1 MNLSPTWKAY
11 FASRE
16 SNARGNKSPAAYLSA
31 WSDDTSPEAKLHLLS
46 NDPDI
51 AILAGDSGQNVMIL
65 HNFKNLGGTILSPSD
80 KIACLLGGTRMAPV
94 VIVNDVVIVE
104 QASVMTPSAEDILAC
119 TSVLDLLDLNA
130 PLAAE
135 DEDTITFRGSTTF
148 LPPPWLLDTIFEARS
163 DDPLE
168 LILAAKAGATA
179 FNEKQ
184 LATDPTYISATDI
197 TLNEFAMWAWAVKK
211 KEIAPTSYYLDPND
225 EAMENHQYL
234 RHQQCILPL
243 LPPPPNGAGAAVPPG
258 QPPTFVI
265 PPATADQG
273 IPAGTIPTAPVTPT
287 PTLTNANDA
296 ILQQLAVS
304 ITRQSEIGETHNELF
319 ARQLEHNMEKEDKK
333 KDRLKKFHPSIKQLI
348 LFASADDADMVPEE
362 ILDSCKRVIN
372 ADNVINAEQE
382 LNLQFGNLGMQDA
395 HFAPGFVTA
404 LYSGKFVWSKNFTPN
419 NLSPFMICEGE
430 PLLSP
435 ENNQRRL
442 TLHLEDTTGKTS
454 DDITTGGKLT
464 VKAPTTFHEMLQQ
477 LKFFHGACTIF
488 FGPSSVAVTSLK
500 ALIDLVDK
508 NKHIFKSNE
517 IETEFMSKFLF
528 AVDRR
533 FQLWMESCMI
543 QTTRTKVDDSV
554 LNFIPLVD
562 SIRFSNFDLRLPL
575 TFTKAQDKST
585 EAKTTNKRK
594 GGSGSSGG
602 DQDNSNAEN
611 AKKKKK
617 GNKVPNTDQPDQFKM
632 RTGETWQTHF
642 ANKNIDKRVP
652 WGVGDVKM
660 CPRWFIGGYCFDN
673 CFHKASHVNADDIP
687 AEKATAFKSFLET
700 IRGN

>member
-1 MNLSPTWKAY
+1 MNLAPTWKAY

-16 SNARGNKSPAAYLSA
+16 SNARGNKSPMAYLSA
-31 WSDDTSPEAKLHLLS
+31 WSNDVPPEAKLQLLS

-80 KIACLLGGTRMAPV
+80 KLACLLGGSRMAPV
-94 VIVNDVVIVE
+94 IIVNDIIITE
-104 QASVMTPSAEDILAC
+104 EASVMTPPAETILAC
-119 TSVLDLLDLNA
+119 TSVLELLDLTA
-130 PLAAE
+130 PLAE
-135 DEDTITFRGSTTF
+135 ENEDTITFRGSTTF
-148 LPPPWLLDTIFEARS
+148 LPPPWLQNTIFEARS

-168 LILAAKAGATA
+168 LILAAKAGATS
-179 FNEKQ
+179 FNEQQ
-184 LATDPTYISATDI
+184 LAIDPTYNPTTDI
-197 TLNEFAMWAWAVKK
+197 TLNEFAMWAWAVKN
-211 KEIAPTSYYLDPND
+211 KEITPTTYYLDPND
-225 EAMENHQYL
+225 EAMDNHQYL

-243 LPPPPNGAGAAVPPG
+243 LPPPPTGTGAAAPPG
-258 QPPTFVI
+258 HPPTFVAQ
-265 PPATADQG
+265 PAADQG

-287 PTLTNANDA
+287 PTNANDI

-348 LFASADDADMVPEE
+348 LFASADDADIVPDE

-372 ADNVINAEQE
+372 ADTVINAEQE

-419 NLSPFMICEGE
+419 NLSPFMICESE
-430 PLLSP
+430 PLLSS
-435 ENNQRRL
+435 EDNQRRL

-464 VKAPTTFHEMLQQ
+464 VKAPTKFHEMLQQ
-477 LKFFHGACTIF
+477 LKFFRGACTIF

-543 QTTRTKVDDSV
+543 QTTRSEVDDGI
-554 LNFIPLVD
+554 LNFTPLVD

-575 TFTKAQDKST
+575 TFTTVQDKPT
-585 EAKTTNKRK
+585 EAKSSNKRK
-594 GGSGSSGG
+594 GGSGGSGGSGG
-602 DQDNSNAEN
+602 DQENSNEN
-611 AKKKKK
+611 SKKKKK
-617 GNKVPNTDQPDQFKM
+617 GGNKVNNTHQPDQFKM
-632 RTGETWQTHF
+632 RMGETWQTHF
-642 ANKNIDKRVP
+642 ANKNVDKRVT
-652 WGVGDVKM
+652 WEGDAKM

-673 CFHKASHVNADDIP
+673 CFHKSSHVNADDIP
-687 AEKATAFKSFLET
+687 AEKAAAFKSFLDT